1 MARVHTYDMR
11 QEKDTIDI
19 IIPLYNEESCIPE
32 LLNRLL
38 PLREKM
44 SLVDMSFI
52 FINDGSSDNSLNLL
66 NMNAE
71 KYPFVKVI
79 NFSRNFGHQMAASAG
94 MQYADADYNVI
105 IDADLQD
112 PPELIE
118 EMYNKAKEGYDI
130 VYGKRISRKGE
141 TFLKRITA
149 RLFYKC
155 LSRLCNIEIP
165 QDTGDFRLMTRD
177 VLTVLKG
184 MNERHRF
191 IRGMVPW
198 VGYKSAPLLFHR
210 DQRYAGTTKYPVK
223 KLFSLALD
231 AIFSFSNAPLKLAS
245 YVGLF
250 IVFLSVLAGLFLLYL
265 RLFTEMTVPGI
276 TAVLLSIIILGGIQI
291 IILGIIGEYIGRIF
305 EESKNR
311 PLYVIKDTRN
321 L

>member
-44 SLVDMSFI
+44 FLVDMSFI

-118 EMYNKAKEGYDI
+118 EM
-130 VYGKRISRKGE
+130 
-141 TFLKRITA
+141 
-149 RLFYKC
+149 
-155 LSRLCNIEIP
+155 
-165 QDTGDFRLMTRD
+165 
-177 VLTVLKG
+177 
-184 MNERHRF
+184 
-191 IRGMVPW
+191 
-198 VGYKSAPLLFHR
+198 
-210 DQRYAGTTKYPVK
+210 
-223 KLFSLALD
+223 
-231 AIFSFSNAPLKLAS
+231 
-245 YVGLF
+245 
-250 IVFLSVLAGLFLLYL
+250 
-265 RLFTEMTVPGI
+265 
-276 TAVLLSIIILGGIQI
+276 
-291 IILGIIGEYIGRIF
+291 
-305 EESKNR
+305 
-311 PLYVIKDTRN
+311 
-321 L
+321 